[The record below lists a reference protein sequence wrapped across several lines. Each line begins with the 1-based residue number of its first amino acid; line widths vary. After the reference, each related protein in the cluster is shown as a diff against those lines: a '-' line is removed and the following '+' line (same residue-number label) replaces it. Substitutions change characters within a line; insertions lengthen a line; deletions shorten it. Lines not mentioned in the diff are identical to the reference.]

1 MAQLLII
8 HVCVCENSTQGIMM
22 KALFTAIII
31 TSLSFSFLS
40 SSVAQ
45 IKYQRNTLNA
55 SSVSEGEVD
64 THNIEALEMQANSKI
79 KQFSGQLKTALVG
92 AIQTEGFASAV
103 KVCKEQ
109 APEIAKSVSKDGWTL
124 ARTSLKTRNAA
135 NKPDAWEQEKLQD
148 FDKKFKEGVS
158 PNQLSA
164 IDVNE
169 NRFRYMKAIPTGQV
183 CLACHGSN
191 VEPSLKATIDKNYPN
206 DKAIGYTLEDIRGAF
221 TLRKS
226 L

>member
-1 MAQLLII
+1 
-8 HVCVCENSTQGIMM
+8 M
-22 KALFTAIII
+22 KALITVIII
-31 TSLSFSFLS
+31 TSFSLSFTSGS
-40 SSVAQ
+40 TAQ
-45 IKYQRNTLNA
+45 TQVQSNTLDAN
-55 SSVSEGEVD
+55 SRSEGEL
-64 THNIEALEMQANSKI
+64 NSQSINSLEMQANSKI

-92 AIQTEGFASAV
+92 AIQAEGFASAV

-148 FDKKFKEGVS
+148 FAKKFTEGVS

-183 CLACHGSN
+183 CLACHGRN

-206 DKAIGYTLEDIRGAF
+206 DKAIGYTLKDIRGAF

>member
-1 MAQLLII
+1 
-8 HVCVCENSTQGIMM
+8 M
-22 KALFTAIII
+22 KALITVIII
-31 TSLSFSFLS
+31 TSFSLSFTSGS
-40 SSVAQ
+40 TAQ
-45 IKYQRNTLNA
+45 TQVQSNTLDAN
-55 SSVSEGEVD
+55 SRSEGQLNSQ
-64 THNIEALEMQANSKI
+64 NINSLEMQANEKI
-79 KQFSGQLKTALVG
+79 KQFAGQLKTALVG

-148 FDKKFKEGVS
+148 FDKKFKEGVL

-191 VEPSLKATIDKNYPN
+191 VEPSLKATIDQNYPN